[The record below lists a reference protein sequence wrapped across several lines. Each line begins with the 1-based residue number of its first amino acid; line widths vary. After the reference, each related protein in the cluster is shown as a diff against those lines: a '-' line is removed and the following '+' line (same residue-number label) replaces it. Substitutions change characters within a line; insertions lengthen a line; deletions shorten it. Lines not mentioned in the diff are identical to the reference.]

1 MFKSDFWDHLLI
13 QVSATESLVFFALA
27 AVGSAHRA
35 QITRRLSY
43 AESKETLAKSYES
56 LALTEYNKAVKEMS
70 QIVVKEDD
78 SSLRITIIACLLFI
92 CVEMMLGRHQVMKI
106 HFRYGST
113 LLHKIQSGDQDP
125 IDRHIVDAFG
135 KMTMHLALLGQ
146 TSQSLVAFRHGPT
159 YDMDV
164 PCDDCFDTPRIASQS
179 LDELLQAIFELMAQA
194 DDLDPFKT
202 ISHELVSQQ
211 STLRAR
217 LASWKNAVQTAI
229 KTTFATAS
237 LLEHLAVRLLLNYH
251 SMAVILLGTC
261 LSQKREVA
269 YDAFT
274 RNFAS
279 ILSQN
284 QNIFRVIDHQ
294 RSLEDGIKLCS
305 VDEVFTVEKGGF
317 PPLYFTALK
326 CRVPEIRRKAIR
338 MLPSITHTEGLVNGL
353 ILSQI
358 AHRIFILEDP
368 QGAAK
373 MMDDFTTLESKGCPE
388 ELVPEEAR
396 FHQVTATLFLEG
408 NARRADLA
416 CSRYKHTRN
425 ETPTWETSYHHM
437 HLPRGQNTGLAN
449 HTSQTIR

>member
-1 MFKSDFWDHLLI
+1 MTQVPKRAHVKSGCRTCKTRRVKCDEARPACLKCTKTGRVCEGYGIWGGGSAQGPAYETDLTSFARVSALRQYNLNIMTPQRSLHQRQAFEFFCQSQSLKISGMFKSDFWDHLLI

-35 QITRRLSY
+35 HITRRLSY

-92 CVEMMLGRHQVMKI
+92 CVEMMLGRHQVMKS

-202 ISHELVSQQ
+202 ISHEL
-211 STLRAR
+211 
-217 LASWKNAVQTAI
+217 
-229 KTTFATAS
+229 
-237 LLEHLAVRLLLNYH
+237 
-251 SMAVILLGTC
+251 
-261 LSQKREVA
+261 REVA
-269 YDAFT
+269 YDALT
-274 RNFAS
+274 PNFAS

-317 PPLYFTALK
+317 PSLYFTALK

-338 MLPSITHTEGLVNGL
+338 MLPSITHTEGLANGL

-373 MMDDFTTLESKGCPE
+373 MMDDFTTLESEGCPE

-396 FHQVTATLFLEG
+396 FHQMHAQL
-408 NARRADLA
+408 NS
-416 CSRYKHTRN
+416 CS
-425 ETPTWETSYHHM
+425 
-437 HLPRGQNTGLAN
+437 
-449 HTSQTIR
+449 